1 MVQLHP
7 YLRNYVLTS
16 IIRDEC
22 IKYLI
27 IFDDSIK
34 AFHTISAAASYFA
47 QAQLNGEVEW
57 LDSNIEIPIDE

>member
-1 MVQLHP
+1 M
-7 YLRNYVLTS
+7 LTS

-27 IFDDSIK
+27 IFDDSVK

-57 LDSNIEIPIDE
+57 LDSNVEIPIDE